1 VNETAVLAIKEL
13 GISLA
18 TPAVAGLLEDVM
30 LITIAREHTVVAL
43 AFDRESIVL
52 HDRLEVD
59 AQVDIFL
66 HSHKYFLYTKR
77 VSRFKI
83 QDSKGLSVEAGEE
96 LADGRSNG
104 LGLAGRER
112 MDVADLDDVSLEP
125 AKNWLGEW
133 FQTVTLQVV
142 KERDAQFFLIRSL
155 D

>member
-1 VNETAVLAIKEL
+1 L
-13 GISLA
+13 
-18 TPAVAGLLEDVM
+18 
-30 LITIAREHTVVAL
+30 
-43 AFDRESIVL
+43 
-52 HDRLEVD
+52 
-59 AQVDIFL
+59 
-66 HSHKYFLYTKR
+66 R
-77 VSRFKI
+77 VEGTE
-83 QDSKGLSVEAGEE
+83 Q